1 MPEKSFVP
9 SVKRK
14 GAKDSAF
21 GSDLADTGLTDDE
34 RVVREDELLGDE
46 PRVEPGPSD
55 LERLKD
61 KS

>member
-9 SVKRK
+9 SATRK

-34 RVVREDELLGDE
+34 RVVREDELPGYE
-46 PRVEPGPSD
+46 PRVEPGPAD
-55 LERLKD
+55 LERLKN
-61 KS
+61 KI